1 MSYPYKEHIEGNAN
15 IRKFSSDVDE
25 MELVWHRDREDRL
38 IESTHDTDWKFQFDN
53 EIPESLNNEIFIK
66 KGEWHRVIKG
76 SGDLILKVIKYD

>member
-1 MSYPYKEHIEGNAN
+1 MSYPYKEHIDGNAN

>member
-1 MSYPYKEHIEGNAN
+1 MSYPYKEHIEDNAC

-38 IESTHDTDWKFQFDN
+38 IESTHLTDWEFQMDN
-53 EIPESLNNEIFIK
+53 ELPVSLNSKIYIK

-76 SGDLILKVIKYD
+76 TGDLELKVIKYD

>member
-15 IRKFSSDVDE
+15 IRKFSSNVDE

-38 IESTHDTDWKFQFDN
+38 IKSTHDTDWKFQFSN

-66 KGEWHRVIKG
+66 KGELHRVIKG